1 MEIER
6 RAKSIPS
13 GTSYFLG
20 LEEERQK
27 EREQSRSKIRMAECP
42 VAKPAEVLQNE
53 KKVNHR
59 EMEGKKLPFDD
70 AYMIITYNMRNLYDG
85 GVGDITGVKG

>member
-1 MEIER
+1 
-6 RAKSIPS
+6 
-13 GTSYFLG
+13 
-20 LEEERQK
+20 
-27 EREQSRSKIRMAECP
+27 MAECP

-70 AYMIITYNMRNLYDG
+70 AYISIYNMRNLYDG